1 MSCTRKMSF
10 HECELTIL
18 RSAVDRITTNTKKK
32 QMNNPEI
39 IEIIKIVEK
48 FLITTKR
55 ICYGGTAIN
64 NILPI
69 DEQFY
74 DKSIEL
80 PDYDFFSPDP
90 VNDAKKLADIYH
102 KAGFSE
108 VEAKA
113 GVHAGTFKVF
123 VNFIP
128 VADITN
134 IEKSLYQKLKEK
146 GKKIGGIYY
155 CPPDYL
161 RMLMFLELS
170 RPEGNTERWEKVLKR
185 LTILNNNYPL
195 KSKGCNIEM
204 IQRIFDVDDYVEKDF
219 SELFN
224 LVKENLINQGLVF
237 FGAFAHKNYFKTLR
251 NYENKKIPEI
261 PDFDVL
267 SEEPEQSAFLLKEH
281 LESNDYKNVEIYEHP
296 GVGEIIAKHYEVTIN
311 DETVVF
317 IYEPLACH
325 SYNVITQNKK
335 KIKIATL
342 DTLLSFYMAFLFVD
356 RTYYDPDRILCMC
369 QYLFDIQQKNR
380 LKQKG
385 LLRRFSMDCYGK
397 QETLEDIRLEKSKK
411 FKELKNKRGGKEWE
425 FYFLKYNPGE
435 KNSKPKKKKTK
446 KTKKKRK
453 NKTKK
458 RNFIAKLLN

>member
-1 MSCTRKMSF
+1 MSCTKKMTF

-18 RSAVDRITTNTKKK
+18 RSAVDNITENTKKK

-48 FLITTKR
+48 FLISTNR

-74 DKSIEL
+74 DKSVEL

-90 VNDAKKLADIYH
+90 VNDAKKLADIYN

-113 GVHAGTFKVF
+113 GIHAGTFKVF

-128 VADITN
+128 VADITF

-146 GKKIGGIYY
+146 GKKIAGISY

-170 RPEGNTERWEKVLKR
+170 RPMGNTERWEKVLKR
-185 LTILNNNYPL
+185 LTILNRNYPL
-195 KSKGCNIEM
+195 KSKGCNMEM
-204 IQRIFDVDDYVEKDF
+204 IQRIFDNKPDEDNKF

-224 LVKENLINQGLVF
+224 LVKQNLINQGLVF
-237 FGAFAHKNYFKTLR
+237 FGAFAHKNYFKTLQK
-251 NYENKKIPEI
+251 YENKIIPEI

-267 SEEPEQSAFLLKEH
+267 SEDPEQSAFLLKEY
-281 LESNDYKNVEIYEHP
+281 LENNNYKNIEIYEHP
-296 GVGEIIAKHYEVTIN
+296 GVGEIIAKHFEVVVN
-311 DETVVF
+311 NETVVF
-317 IYEPLACH
+317 IYKPLACH
-325 SYNVITQNKK
+325 SYNVITKNKQK
-335 KIKIATL
+335 LKIATL

-397 QETLEDIRLEKSKK
+397 QDTLEYIRLEKSKK

-425 FYFLKYNPGE
+425 FYFLKYSPGDKRTTS
-435 KNSKPKKKKTK
+435 KNKT
-446 KTKKKRK
+446 KTKKKRKK

-458 RNFIAKLLN
+458 RNFLSQLLN

>member
-1 MSCTRKMSF
+1 MSF